1 MSLVRV
7 FVPTYRRHS
16 MLQRAVASLRAQIF
30 GDWVCEVHNDDPDD
44 DYPESLVLSLGDER
58 IKVVNHH
65 GRLGGAASMN
75 QFYAP
80 AREKFVSILED
91 DNWWEPEFLEEMVK
105 AADLYPERT
114 IFWSNMRVW
123 HEGQDGNFSSAG
135 KTVHSLEGSE
145 YEEFLW
151 PDARQIMGAVHSN
164 GSCLIRTGPT
174 ADYRIPTVP
183 FSTIE
188 MFRERV
194 FPHPMIFVRRPLA
207 NFSVTLS
214 TERSADGQAYGE
226 ALAVL
231 AASFFAAADLSDKAL
246 SEMMQRGRLNTPPPT
261 HTLLNAALLEPKARA
276 FFRMATISELL
287 HWMASL
293 VRRPLL
299 FGRLLMSRRIHADWW
314 TFLNRYTAERFAESR
329 AGVSQASEP
338 SS

>member
-16 MLQRAVASLRAQIF
+16 MLQRAVASLRAQTF
-30 GDWVCEVHNDDPDD
+30 ADWVCEVHNDDPNDES
-44 DYPESLVLSLGDER
+44 PESLVVSLGDER
-58 IKVVNHH
+58 IKVVNHSR
-65 GRLGGAASMN
+65 RLGGAANMN

-80 AREKFVSILED
+80 AQERFVSILED

-105 AADLYPERT
+105 AANLYPERK

-123 HEGQDGNFSSAG
+123 QEGPDGNFSFSG
-135 KTVHSLEGSE
+135 KTVHPPKGAE
-145 YEEFLW
+145 YEEFRW
-151 PDARQIMGAVHSN
+151 PDPQQIMGAVHSN
-164 GSCLIRTGPT
+164 GSCLIRTGLA
-174 ADYRIPTVP
+174 ADYRIPSVP

-188 MFRERV
+188 MFRERA
-194 FPHPMIFVRRPLA
+194 FPHPMILVRRPLA

-231 AASFFAAADLSDKAL
+231 AASFFGAADLSDEAL
-246 SEMMQRGRLNTPPPT
+246 AEMMQRGRRNSPPPT

-276 FFRMATISELL
+276 LFRMATISELL
-287 HWMASL
+287 RWMASL

-299 FGRLLMSRRIHADWW
+299 FGKLLMSRRIHADWW
-314 TFLNRYTAERFAESR
+314 TFLSRHTAERFTESR
-329 AGVSQASEP
+329 AAVSEAS
-338 SS
+338 